1 MPCLAMA
8 TGCTHGG
15 KTNMKYAVIGAGAMG
30 YRYGVLIQEHAGRK
44 VDFID
49 AWEPNIAAVRQQGGV
64 YVSRDR
70 KNRHLVPIDIYT
82 PESYKGDPDVWI
94 IFVKQMQLDDIL
106 RRCAPLFK
114 DHQVVFS
121 AMNGWGHFEKIRKYF
136 SDDRIYGGTAM
147 VATVLNGPG
156 DVDFIGKSGAG
167 EMHMCAF
174 NEKTTDIEREMFED
188 FKASNMNPI
197 ITTNFIGTCMAKVI
211 FNSVVNTLCTMYQIT
226 MGEFIE
232 YPGSMDMAK
241 QLIDEAYDACD
252 RAGIRLI
259 ETRQEELKSIDYVS
273 RVANPL
279 HYPSMYQDM
288 SRGRKTEV
296 DFING
301 CIAKIGRE
309 NDYVCRTHEFLTHG
323 VHLAELAFRIH
334 NPDIAQAAHNANN
347 SANATAV
354 QDAENLVKTAQ
365 SRSADSED

>member
-1 MPCLAMA
+1 
-8 TGCTHGG
+8 
-15 KTNMKYAVIGAGAMG
+15 MKYAVIGAGAMG
-30 YRYGVLIQEHAGRK
+30 YRYGVLLQEHAGQT

-49 AWEPNIAAVRQQGGV
+49 AWEPNIQAVHQQGGV

-70 KNRHLVPIDIYT
+70 KNRHLIPINMYS
-82 PESYKGDPDVWI
+82 PESYRGDPDVWI
-94 IFVKQMQLDDIL
+94 IFVKQMQLDDML
-106 RRCAPLFK
+106 ARCSHLFK
-114 DHQVVFS
+114 EHQIVFS
-121 AMNGWGHFEKIRKYF
+121 AMNGWGHFDKIRQYF
-136 SDDRIYGGTAM
+136 SDERIYGGTAM
-147 VATVLNGPG
+147 IATVLNGPG

-174 NEKTTDIEREMFED
+174 TEQTTEVEQAMFAD
-188 FKASNMNPI
+188 FQAANMNPI
-197 ITTNFIGTCMAKVI
+197 ITNNFTGTCMAKVI

-296 DFING
+296 DYING
-301 CIAKIGRE
+301 CIAKIGRDH
-309 NDYVCRTHEFLTHG
+309 DYICRTHEFLTHG
-323 VHLAELAFRIH
+323 VHLAELAFAIH
-334 NPDIAQAAHNANN
+334 NPDIVHCAYDASN
-347 SANATAV
+347 STDATAV
-354 QDAENLVKTAQ
+354 QVAENLVKTAQ
-365 SRSADSED
+365 GAED